1 MSMISYA
8 QNFEDVMLWR
18 ALKHVEHGFYID
30 VGAAW
35 PDEHSVTKAFYERGW
50 RGINI
55 EPNPRLNEQL
65 RACRPRDINLK
76 LAVGDCESTQTF
88 NLVTET
94 GLSTLDD
101 AIAEKHQAAGW
112 ISSRQEV
119 QVTTLAS
126 IWQEHVPTGQAV
138 HFLKVDVEGF
148 EEAALRG
155 NIWPKNRPWVVVVE
169 ATLPMSQEE
178 SHGTWE
184 PVLINAGY
192 QLAYADGLNRFYVA
206 QEHSELLPAFKY
218 PPNVFDG
225 FKLVGQR
232 DSEARA
238 TQAEAQARQAETRF
252 TQAEAQAQQAEAQ
265 ARQAEA
271 RATQAEAQV
280 QQAEARMDDLL
291 SSTSWR
297 ITAPLRRVTRLA
309 YRLKPQ
315 VLKSKLKTL
324 LKHAALYVGRRPK
337 LKRMTLV
344 VLGRFP
350 SLKSRLARLVQG
362 SAAAENAPTPNESIE
377 FSHLSLRAKQIYTE
391 LKTAIQNNK

>member
-1 MSMISYA
+1 
-8 QNFEDVMLWR
+8 MLWR
-18 ALKHVEHGFYID
+18 ALKHVENGFYID

-35 PDEHSVTKAFYERGW
+35 PDEDSVTKAFYERGW
-50 RGINI
+50 HGINI
-55 EPNPRLNEQL
+55 EPNPKLNKQL

-76 LAVGDCESTQTF
+76 LAVGDFKGTQTF

-101 AIAEKHQAAGW
+101 AIARRQQAAGW
-112 ISSRQEV
+112 ISNRQEV

-126 IWQEHVPTGQAV
+126 IWQEYVPTGQAV

-148 EEAALRG
+148 EEAALKG

-178 SHGTWE
+178 SHGAWE

-192 QLAYADGLNRFYVA
+192 QLTYVDGLNRFYVA

-225 FKLVGQR
+225 FKLVGQH
-232 DSEARA
+232 DSEVRAMQAEARAMRAEARAMQAEARAMQAKARAAQAEARA
-238 TQAEAQARQAETRF
+238 TLAEV
-252 TQAEAQAQQAEAQ
+252 Q

-271 RATQAEAQV
+271 RV
-280 QQAEARMDDLL
+280 NDLL

-297 ITAPLRRVTRLA
+297 ITAPIRRVAGLA
-309 YRLKPQ
+309 YQLKPRA
-315 VLKSKLKTL
+315 LKSKLKTL
-324 LKHAALYVGRRPK
+324 LKHAALYVGRRTT

-344 VLGRFP
+344 ALGRFP
-350 SLKSRLARLVQG
+350 SLKSRLFRLVQG
-362 SAAAENAPTPNESIE
+362 SEATCNVPVPNVPTKTA
-377 FSHLSLRAKQIYTE
+377 HLSPRAWQVYAD
-391 LKTAIQNNK
+391 LKIALTNSKRSD